1 METKKSEDLQIW
13 FTTWSNHFKSMDVGQ
28 PVTPPK
34 RDVIWAFEK
43 NLEPMHVPPCMFF
56 GGLLN
61 VWNTLS
67 KQGLVIIKTAGS
79 FGFHISGSKKIRIP
93 QGKNKNINLDNIH
106 FGSFLL
112 VANGW
117 CGGLNHSAST
127 SISLH
132 CQGQVELP
140 LSASAETMQG
150 FFSTNSNRLSGC
162 VLLVCFASL

>member
-56 GGLLN
+56 GWLLN

-93 QGKNKNINLDNIH
+93 QGKTK
-106 FGSFLL
+106 
-112 VANGW
+112 
-117 CGGLNHSAST
+117 T
-127 SISLH
+127 SIWTIFISTHFCSL
-132 CQGQVELP
+132 QMDGVAGWITQLPQVSVCIAKDKWSC
-140 LSASAETMQG
+140 LSRPPPKQCRF